1 MSENQVSKR
10 IHPLVAGAAASVILV
25 SLVGVAAMTG
35 MLPNSNSTPKVDNQ
49 SGATSASNAVATAT
63 PVSASG
69 TADNNARSTLAP
81 VNLPT
86 PDQHLA
92 QSNGAP
98 ANTANSSNLSQNGVN
113 TAPMQQKIC
122 ETCGV
127 VESVRAVEQQAAHG
141 SGLGAVAG
149 AVLGGVLGHQVGNGN
164 GRSLATVAGA
174 VGGGFAGNAIEKREH
189 TTTVYEVRVK
199 MDNGHVR
206 TFKPSVQPEYREGD
220 RVHIANGSVII
231 G

>member
-10 IHPLVAGAAASVILV
+10 IHPLVAGAAVSVILV

-35 MLPNSNSTPKVDNQ
+35 ILPNSNSTPKVDNQ
-49 SGATSASNAVATAT
+49 AGLTVASNAAT
-63 PVSASG
+63 
-69 TADNNARSTLAP
+69 STLPSNPSNNDVAVP
-81 VNLPT
+81 KSIVKQENLPRSE
-86 PDQHLA
+86 QHGISKEESQYA
-92 QSNGAP
+92 QNKLVQ
-98 ANTANSSNLSQNGVN
+98 NDVNSEPV
-113 TAPMQQKIC
+113 AHKIC

-127 VESVRAVEQQAAHG
+127 VESVRKIEVQAEHG

-149 AVLGGVLGHQVGNGN
+149 AVLGGVLGNQVGNGN

-189 TTTVYEVRVK
+189 TSTVYEVRVK

-206 TFKPSVQPEYREGD
+206 TFKPSLQPEYREGD
-220 RVHIANGSVII
+220 RVHIANGNVVA